1 MTRAY
6 VLAGGRSSRFGSDK
20 ALWAVDGVPMTL
32 RVARALLGAG
42 LDVRI
47 VVRERRGLPIVE
59 ETEPDGHPHPLWG
72 VAQALR
78 HGDAFVAPCDV
89 PDLTP
94 DQVRALLQSGAR
106 ASANPLVGVFRAAD
120 RDTVVRLALADAPV
134 RALPGP
140 RLDIGP
146 ITNLNRPPT
155 RPPWPPGRPP

>member
-1 MTRAY
+1 VVTRAF

-20 ALWAVDGVPMTL
+20 ALWAIGGVPMTL
-32 RVARALLGAG
+32 RVARALLRAG

-47 VVRERRGLPIVE
+47 VGRQRRGLPIVE
-59 ETEPDGHPHPLWG
+59 EIEPEGPLHPLWG

-94 DQVRALLQSGAR
+94 AQVRALLQAGAR

-120 RDTVVRLALADAPV
+120 RDAIVRLALASAPV
-134 RALPGP
+134 HGLPGLH
-140 RLDIGP
+140 LDIGP
-146 ITNLNRPPT
+146 ITNLNQRPARPP
-155 RPPWPPGRPP
+155 